1 MGKSGHA
8 VVIEA
13 IVAGLDGSSPLLLL
27 LITLLA
33 FLECLVG
40 IGLFVSGTILLST
53 ATWLY
58 GTNAFPAATIVVAA
72 FIGAIVG
79 DHVGYFVGRSAEP
92 LIFDSKFVKKHQSMV
107 DRINAGLQRSFLI
120 AICVGR
126 LFPVARSLTPAM
138 AGAAGLSR
146 IRFHLFDVIACTAW
160 AGGLAL
166 LIIGLGDLLLSYM

>member
-1 MGKSGHA
+1 MIDA
-8 VVIEA
+8 L
-13 IVAGLDGSSPLLLL
+13 VANLHGSSPLLLL

-58 GTNAFPAATIVVAA
+58 GTDAFPPASIVAAA

-79 DHVGYFVGRSAEP
+79 DHVGYFVGRSAESF
-92 LIFDSKFVKKHQSMV
+92 IFDSKFVKKHESVVM
-107 DRINAGLQRSFLI
+107 RINAGLQRSFLV

-146 IRFHLFDVIACTAW
+146 IRFHIFDAIACTTW
-160 AGGLAL
+160 ACGLGL
-166 LIIGLGDLLLSYM
+166 LIVGLGDFLLSYL